1 VEKAYS
7 TLGYNSKARWLSY
20 WYQIS
25 EALEVNPDNILVIGK
40 GSGVTE
46 VIIRYLTRGAVK
58 VVTADIDRGLRP
70 DVTGDVVHLPFKD
83 NTFDAIICCQ
93 VLEHL
98 PFKTFPEALRML
110 YNVARRRVIIS
121 LPHRRK
127 HIKIAIDTPF
137 IEDRIWILKN
147 PFTKKTCTSRQHHWE
162 IGRGVSRNQVL
173 FHLNKL
179 FYVEKEFFNEI
190 NCEHRFFILKKRMR
204 DLNL

>member
-7 TLGYNSKARWLSY
+7 TLRYNSRARWLSY

-25 EALEVNPDNILVIGK
+25 EALDLKPDNILIVGK
-40 GSGVTE
+40 GSGITE
-46 VIIRYLTRGAVK
+46 IIIRHLTKGAVK
-58 VVTADIDRGLRP
+58 VVTTDIDRRLSP

-83 NTFDAIICCQ
+83 NTFDATICCQ

-98 PFKTFPEALRML
+98 PFRVFPEALRML
-110 YNVARRRVIIS
+110 YNVTRRRVIIS

-127 HIKIAIDTPF
+127 HIKIAISAPF
-137 IEDRIWILKN
+137 IDERTWILKN
-147 PFTKKTCTSRQHHWE
+147 PFTKKICTSRQHHWE

-190 NCEHRFFILKKRMR
+190 NCEHRFFILKKRTMG
-204 DLNL
+204 LNS